1 MLNGYVN
8 YYSFA
13 NNKPKLISIYWI
25 LRKSLSKTIANK
37 LKLNSVRK
45 VYQKFSIHISYKNPI
60 NNKTID
66 FSRPNL
72 ATTPKKFL
80 GVNNFNNPLRII
92 DWELRSI
99 NCFFD
104 SACANCGTTEN
115 LQVHHIKHIK
125 TVIVKL
131 NSFDQQMAAIN
142 RKQIPLCTG
151 CHRKVHKGE
160 HDGLSLKHLE
170 RK

>member
-1 MLNGYVN
+1 MRYKSMLNGYIN

-45 VYQKFSIHISYKNPI
+45 VYQKFGVSIRYKNP
-60 NNKTID
+60 NNDKIID

-72 ATTPKKFL
+72 TATPKKFL

-92 DWELRSI
+92 D
-99 NCFFD
+99 
-104 SACANCGTTEN
+104 
-115 LQVHHIKHIK
+115 
-125 TVIVKL
+125 
-131 NSFDQQMAAIN
+131 
-142 RKQIPLCTG
+142 
-151 CHRKVHKGE
+151 
-160 HDGLSLKHLE
+160 
-170 RK
+170 